1 MKPSD
6 PVESVKAFIQN
17 KEGIPLIQQR
27 LLYAGKQLEDGRTLG
42 SYNVQ
47 RESTLHLLLKIGSA
61 MQVFVKTC
69 TEKTITLEVKP
80 SDTIERL
87 KEKIQDKEGLPP
99 DQQCLVW
106 SGKQLE
112 DGRTLSDY
120 NIHRDATLHLTFNS
134 GMQIFVKTLTIK
146 TITLDVKP
154 SDSTENVKTKIQD
167 KEGIPAG
174 QQGLVYRGKLLKDN
188 RTLKDYNIQEK
199 STLHLIRI
207 LSSIHITV
215 KFPSGKKTSLDVSP
229 RDNFQS
235 VKKIIHDREGIP
247 INQQRLSFAG
257 NDHLPLSDYHNQ
269 TEFTL
274 RLDVKHQSNRL
285 HLKTLSGKMTITM
298 DTVSG
303 DTIRDV
309 KRRITEEMGTPANQ
323 LQLMFDNQ
331 ELKGEQCSLE
341 SYHITR
347 DSAVELVIRRKH
359 FIKIHTHV

>member
-1 MKPSD
+1 MEIGRDSTSLENLDDIPRGPLEKGSVSLPQSHPEGGLRGGVQIFLTLPIGKTITLQVKPSD

-69 TEKTITLEVKP
+69 TGKTITLEVKP
-80 SDTIERL
+80 SDIIERL

-134 GMQIFVKTLTIK
+134 GMQIFVKTLTMK

-188 RTLKDYNIQEK
+188 RTLKDYNIQEE
-199 STLHLIRI
+199 I
-207 LSSIHITV
+207 
-215 KFPSGKKTSLDVSP
+215 D
-229 RDNFQS
+229 
-235 VKKIIHDREGIP
+235 
-247 INQQRLSFAG
+247 
-257 NDHLPLSDYHNQ
+257 
-269 TEFTL
+269 FTL
-274 RLDVKHQSNRL
+274 N
-285 HLKTLSGKMTITM
+285 
-298 DTVSG
+298 
-303 DTIRDV
+303 
-309 KRRITEEMGTPANQ
+309 
-323 LQLMFDNQ
+323 
-331 ELKGEQCSLE
+331 
-341 SYHITR
+341 
-347 DSAVELVIRRKH
+347 
-359 FIKIHTHV
+359 

>member
-1 MKPSD
+1 M
-6 PVESVKAFIQN
+6 
-17 KEGIPLIQQR
+17 
-27 LLYAGKQLEDGRTLG
+27 
-42 SYNVQ
+42 
-47 RESTLHLLLKIGSA
+47 
-61 MQVFVKTC
+61 
-69 TEKTITLEVKP
+69 
-80 SDTIERL
+80 
-87 KEKIQDKEGLPP
+87 
-99 DQQCLVW
+99 
-106 SGKQLE
+106 
-112 DGRTLSDY
+112 
-120 NIHRDATLHLTFNS
+120 
-134 GMQIFVKTLTIK
+134 
-146 TITLDVKP
+146 
-154 SDSTENVKTKIQD
+154 
-167 KEGIPAG
+167 
-174 QQGLVYRGKLLKDN
+174 
-188 RTLKDYNIQEK
+188 
-199 STLHLIRI
+199 
-207 LSSIHITV
+207 
-215 KFPSGKKTSLDVSP
+215 KFPSGRKTSLDVSP

-303 DTIRDV
+303 DIIRDV